1 MQWNKEANGALRDPL
16 ADSVAGALLN
26 AGDQGGVVD
35 YAVEYLALGRFGCAH
50 GGSVGTGPGRV
61 RAAAHG
67 GWGVQSTS
75 ECCKRVAVVVRE

>member
-67 GWGVQSTS
+67 VGVCRAQVS
-75 ECCKRVAVVVRE
+75 VANVLRWW